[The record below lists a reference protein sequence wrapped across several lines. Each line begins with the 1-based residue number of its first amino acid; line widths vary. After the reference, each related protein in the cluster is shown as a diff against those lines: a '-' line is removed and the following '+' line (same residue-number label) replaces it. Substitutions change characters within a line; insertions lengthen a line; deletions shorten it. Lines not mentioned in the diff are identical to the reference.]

1 MGVIHSLSFRVTGFM
16 NATAPFLR
24 PAPLSSDPGSTGVV
38 LPFRRSISGT
48 GMNQNTFSPGGP
60 DHAALIAKIAAHRD
74 RAAFAELFGYFGPR
88 VKAWM
93 MRAGS
98 NPTASEELAQETML
112 AVWQKARLFDP
123 ARAGASTWIF
133 TIARNLRI
141 DAIRRERHPADLMPY
156 PNEESEGPPQADRVL
171 AMSQQEVRI
180 RAALSL
186 LPLDQADVIR
196 KAFFEDKVHSEIEKE
211 LGIPLGTVKSR
222 LRLAMIRLRGMLGD
236 LG

>member
-1 MGVIHSLSFRVTGFM
+1 M
-16 NATAPFLR
+16 NAPSPHVR
-24 PAPLSSDPGSTGVV
+24 PVPLSPDSEPSGVV
-38 LPFRRSISGT
+38 LPFRRRFSGP
-48 GMNQNTFSPGGP
+48 GMTQEKPSPDGP
-60 DHAALIAKIAAHRD
+60 DHAALIASIAVNRD
-74 RAAFAELFGYFGPR
+74 RAAFAALFAYFAPR

-141 DAIRRERHPADLMPY
+141 DALRREHHPADLMPD
-156 PNEESEGPPQADRVL
+156 PTDEDEGPLQADRVL
-171 AMSQQEVRI
+171 SMSQQEVRI

-186 LPLDQADVIR
+186 LPPDQAEVIR
-196 KAFFEDKVHSEIEKE
+196 KAFFEDKVHSEIEKD

-222 LRLAMIRLRGMLGD
+222 LRLAMTRLRGMLGD

>member
-1 MGVIHSLSFRVTGFM
+1 MTQ
-16 NATAPFLR
+16 ADP
-24 PAPLSSDPGSTGVV
+24 SSG
-38 LPFRRSISGT
+38 I
-48 GMNQNTFSPGGP
+48 P
-60 DHAALIAKIAAHRD
+60 DHAALILAVAMHRD
-74 RAAFAELFGYFGPR
+74 RAAFADLFAYFGPR

-98 NPTASEELAQETML
+98 NPTAAEELAQDAML

-141 DAIRRERHPADLMPY
+141 DALRRERHPSELMQDAT
-156 PNEESEGPPQADRVL
+156 EESEGPLQADRVL
-171 AMSQQEVRI
+171 AMSQEETRI

-186 LPLDQADVIR
+186 LPPEQADVIR
-196 KAFFEDKVHSEIEKE
+196 KAFFEDKVHAEIEKE

-222 LRLAMIRLRGMLGD
+222 LRLAMNRLRAMLGD